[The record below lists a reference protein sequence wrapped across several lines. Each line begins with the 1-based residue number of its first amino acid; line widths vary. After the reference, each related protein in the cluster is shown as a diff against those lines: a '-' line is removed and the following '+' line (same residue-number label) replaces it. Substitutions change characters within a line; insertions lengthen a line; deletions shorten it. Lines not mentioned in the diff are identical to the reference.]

1 MNFAIEPP
9 DRRDGRHGSE
19 DRRAAPLYQ
28 QIADQIRDAVRRR
41 ELASGAR
48 LPAIR
53 DLAARLQV
61 HRDTVGLAYE
71 SLASDGW
78 VESRV
83 GSGTFV
89 SEPVSTLKIDPP
101 LSPLV
106 SRLLDHNE
114 SRTPHAIPRD
124 TIAFHALVPDPQLFP
139 VDAFRRSLNDALV
152 SGGAALLGYADGG
165 EAGLR
170 EVIAAHLADH
180 GIAAEPDAVVTCQ
193 GASQGLS
200 LVARAFAAPGD
211 AIAVEEPTY
220 QAALGILIGVGL
232 RPEPV
237 PTHATGS
244 EPGVDL
250 AALERVLAQPAVK
263 AFYTMPTFHNPLG
276 ITTSRDHRRRV
287 LAIAAAAGKPIVE
300 DACAMDLRFRGRP
313 VPPLAALDDS
323 GLVLPLFSFSKS
335 LFPGVRCGAVLAR
348 GRSLEALRALK
359 RVTDLGDART
369 LQAAVASFVRSGH
382 YKRHLQQWRRTLA
395 RRCDAMLEAMDEYL
409 PAGLQWV
416 APEGGYQIWVEL
428 PQDLDA
434 REVHTAALR
443 AGVLIAPG
451 DQFHVAGRR
460 ARGFRLVYAQSEPEE
475 IREGI
480 RRLAHVV
487 NELRA
492 GPVASTGPGG
502 THG

>member
-1 MNFAIEPP
+1 
-9 DRRDGRHGSE
+9 
-19 DRRAAPLYQ
+19 
-28 QIADQIRDAVRRR
+28 
-41 ELASGAR
+41 
-48 LPAIR
+48 
-53 DLAARLQV
+53 
-61 HRDTVGLAYE
+61 VGLAYE

-78 VESRV
+78 VETHV
-83 GSGTFV
+83 GRGTFV
-89 SEPVSTLKIDPP
+89 SGPVSSSPIDPP

-106 SRLLDHNE
+106 SRLLDHSE
-114 SRTPHAIPRD
+114 SRTPHAVPSD
-124 TIAFHALVPDPQLFP
+124 TIAFHALVPDPELFP
-139 VDAFRRSLNDALV
+139 VDAFRRSLNDALAT
-152 SGGAALLGYADGG
+152 GGADLLGYGDGG

-180 GIAAEPDAVVTCQ
+180 GIAAEPDSVVTCQ

-220 QAALGILIGVGL
+220 QGALGILIGVGL

-237 PTHATGS
+237 PTHAAGA

-250 AALERVLAQPAVK
+250 EALERVLAQPSVK

-276 ITTSRDHRRRV
+276 ITTGCEHRRRL
-287 LAIAAAAGKPIVE
+287 LAIALAAGKPVVE
-300 DACAMDLRFRGRP
+300 DACAIDLRFRGRS

-348 GRSLEALRALK
+348 GRSLEALRVLK
-359 RVTDLGDART
+359 RATDLGDART

-382 YKRHLQQWRRTLA
+382 YRRHLQQWRRTLA
-395 RRCDAMLEAMDEYL
+395 VRCDAMLEALHEHL
-409 PAGLQWV
+409 PPDLHWV

-428 PQDLDA
+428 PRDLDA
-434 REVHTAALR
+434 REVHAAALR

-460 ARGFRLVYAQSEPEE
+460 ARGFRLVYAQSAPKE

-480 RRLAHVV
+480 VRLAGVIDQ
-487 NELRA
+487 LRA
-492 GPVASTGPGG
+492 ASVAAKGRAVNAGG
-502 THG
+502 TRG